1 MSGLRFLGTWNK
13 LANTIRDGGEVAPVA
28 KSAIADLKE
37 QSLTPGRGV
46 RLCVVGRARYEPVAA
61 TRGDAAAVPS
71 ASSASSAGRGRQH
84 VDAEP

>member
-1 MSGLRFLGTWNK
+1 MWNK
-13 LANTIRDGGEVAPVA
+13 LAITILVEGEVVPVA
-28 KSAIADLKE
+28 KSAFADLE
-37 QSLTPGRGV
+37 ERSLTPGRGV

-71 ASSASSAGRGRQH
+71 ASSASSAGRGRQP